1 MEKKVIL
8 SGIQATG
15 DLTLGNYIGALK
27 NFVKMQDEYDCYYM
41 IANLHAL
48 TVRREPE
55 VLKNNTLK
63 ILASYIAAGIDP
75 DKSTVFLQSQVSEH
89 AELGWVLDCYTYMGE
104 LSRMTQF
111 KDKSLKHADNI
122 NAGLFT
128 YPSLMAGDILL
139 YQADLVPTGE
149 DQKQH
154 VELTRDLAERFNKL
168 YGETFKVPKPY
179 IPKVGARIMGLQDPK
194 SKMSKSSTIP
204 NDTILLVDTPEEIM
218 KKVKKAVTDSDGIVK
233 YDEENKPGISNLME
247 IYGIITGKTMDEIEK
262 EFDGAGYGTFKVAV
276 AEAIIKELE
285 PFHKKYNELMSKP
298 EYLEE
303 IYNKGA
309 KKAREVASKT
319 VESVYE
325 KIGLI
330 RQWFWLLQ
338 VAVETL

>member
-15 DLTLGNYIGALK
+15 DLTLGNYLGALK
-27 NFVKMQDEYDCYYM
+27 NFVKMQDEYNCYYM

-55 VLKNNTLK
+55 VLKQNTYK
-63 ILASYIAAGIDP
+63 ILATYIAAGIDP
-75 DKSTVFLQSQVSEH
+75 EKSTIFIQSQVREH
-89 AELGWVLDCYTYMGE
+89 AELGWVLDCYSYMGE

-111 KDKSLKHADNI
+111 KDKSSKHADNI

-168 YGETFKVPKPY
+168 YGDTFKIPHPY
-179 IPKVGARIMGLQDPK
+179 IPKVGARIMGLQDPT

-218 KKVKKAVTDSDGIVK
+218 KKVKKAVTDSEGIVK

-247 IYGIITGKTMDEIEK
+247 IYGIIQNKTMDEVEK
-262 EFDGAGYGTFKVAV
+262 EFEGQNYGTFKVAV

-285 PFHKKYNELMSKP
+285 PFHKKYNELMNNL

-309 KKAREVASKT
+309 KKASEVASKT
-319 VESVYE
+319 LNEVYN

-330 RQWFWLLQ
+330 R
-338 VAVETL
+338 

>member
-15 DLTLGNYIGALK
+15 DLHLGHYIGVLK
-27 NFVKMQDEYDCYYM
+27 RFVEMQEKYNCYYM

-48 TVRREPE
+48 TVRRDPKE
-55 VLKNNTLK
+55 LKENVYKL
-63 ILASYIAAGIDP
+63 LASYIAAGLDP
-75 DKSTVFLQSQVSEH
+75 EKSTIFLQSQVHEH

-104 LSRMTQF
+104 LSRMTQY
-111 KDKSLKHADNI
+111 KDKSAKHADNI

-168 YGETFKVPKPY
+168 YGDTFKVPEPY
-179 IPKVGARIMGLQDPK
+179 IEKVGARIMGLQDPT
-194 SKMSKSSTIP
+194 SKMSKSSTLP
-204 NDTILLVDTPEEIM
+204 NDTILLIDTPEEIM
-218 KKVKKAVTDSDGIVK
+218 KKVKKAVTDSEGIVK
-233 YDEENKPGISNLME
+233 YDEKNKPGISNLME
-247 IYGIITGKTMDEIEK
+247 IYGIITNKSMEEIEK
-262 EFDGAGYGTFKVAV
+262 EFEGQGYGTFKVAV

-285 PFHKKYNELMSKP
+285 PFRNKYNELMANP
-298 EYLEE
+298 TLLEE

-309 KKAREVASKT
+309 KKASEVASKT
-319 VESVYE
+319 LKDVYE
-325 KIGLI
+325 KVGII
-330 RQWFWLLQ
+330 R
-338 VAVETL
+338 

>member
-15 DLTLGNYIGALK
+15 DLHLGHYIGVLK
-27 NFVKMQDEYDCYYM
+27 NFVKMQEEYNCYYM

-48 TVRREPE
+48 TVRRDPKE
-55 VLKNNTLK
+55 LKQNALK
-63 ILASYIAAGIDP
+63 LLASYIAAGIDP
-75 DKSTVFLQSQVSEH
+75 EKSTIFLQSQVHEH

-111 KDKSLKHADNI
+111 KDKSAKHAENI

-154 VELTRDLAERFNKL
+154 IELTRDLAERFNKL
-168 YGETFKVPKPY
+168 YGDTFKVPNPY
-179 IPKVGARIMGLQDPK
+179 IQKVGARVMGLQDPK
-194 SKMSKSSTIP
+194 CKMSKSSTIP
-204 NDTILLVDTPEEIM
+204 NDTILLIDSSETIM
-218 KKVKKAVTDSDGIVK
+218 KKVKKAVTDSEGIVK

-247 IYGIITGKTMDEIEK
+247 IYGIITNKTMEEIEK

-285 PFHKKYNELMSKP
+285 PFHNKYNELMANP

-309 KKAREVASKT
+309 EKASKIASKT
-319 VESVYE
+319 LKDVYE
-325 KIGLI
+325 KVGLI
-330 RQWFWLLQ
+330 R
-338 VAVETL
+338 

>member
-15 DLTLGNYIGALK
+15 DLHLGHYIGVLK
-27 NFVKMQDEYDCYYM
+27 RFVEMQEKYNCYYM

-48 TVRREPE
+48 TVRRDPKE
-55 VLKNNTLK
+55 LKENVYKL
-63 ILASYIAAGIDP
+63 LASYIAAGLDP
-75 DKSTVFLQSQVSEH
+75 EKSTIFLQSQVHEH

-104 LSRMTQF
+104 LSRMTQY
-111 KDKSLKHADNI
+111 KDKSAKHADNI

-168 YGETFKVPKPY
+168 YGDTFKIPEPY
-179 IPKVGARIMGLQDPK
+179 IEKVGARIMGLQDPT
-194 SKMSKSSTIP
+194 SKMSKSSTLP
-204 NDTILLVDTPEEIM
+204 NDTILLIDTPEEIM
-218 KKVKKAVTDSDGIVK
+218 KKVKKAVTDSEGVVK
-233 YDEENKPGISNLME
+233 YDEKNKPGISNLME
-247 IYGIITGKTMDEIEK
+247 IYGIITNKSMEEIEK
-262 EFDGAGYGTFKVAV
+262 EFEGQGYGTFKVAV

-285 PFHKKYNELMSKP
+285 PFRNKYNELMENP
-298 EYLEE
+298 TLLEE

-309 KKAREVASKT
+309 KKASEVASKT
-319 VESVYE
+319 LKDVYE
-325 KIGLI
+325 KIGII
-330 RQWFWLLQ
+330 R
-338 VAVETL
+338 

>member
-15 DLTLGNYIGALK
+15 DLHLGNYIGAMK
-27 NFVKMQDEYDCYYM
+27 NFVKMQEDYDCYYM

-48 TVRREPE
+48 TVRRNPNELRQNALK
-55 VLKNNTLK
+55 VLAT
-63 ILASYIAAGIDP
+63 YIAVGIDP
-75 DKSTVFLQSQVSEH
+75 DRSTIFLQSQVHEH

-104 LSRMTQF
+104 LSRMTQY
-111 KDKSLKHADNI
+111 KDKSSKHADNI

-154 VELTRDLAERFNKL
+154 VELTRDIAERFNKL
-168 YGETFKVPKPY
+168 YGETFKIPEPY
-179 IPKVGARIMGLQDPK
+179 IPKIGARIMGLQDPT
-194 SKMSKSSTIP
+194 SKMSKSSTLP
-204 NDTILLVDTPEEIM
+204 NDTILLIDTPEVIM
-218 KKVKKAVTDSDGIVK
+218 KKVKKAVTDSEGIVK

-247 IYGIITGKTMDEIEK
+247 IYGIINNKTIEEIEK
-262 EFDGAGYGTFKVAV
+262 EFEGEGYGTFKVAV
-276 AEAIIKELE
+276 AERIIKELE
-285 PFHKKYNELMSKP
+285 PFHIKYNELMANP

-309 KKAREVASKT
+309 KKAQEVASRT
-319 VESVYE
+319 LRDVYE
-325 KIGLI
+325 KIGII
-330 RQWFWLLQ
+330 R
-338 VAVETL
+338 

>member
-1 MEKKVIL
+1 MGKKVIL

-15 DLTLGNYIGALK
+15 DLTLGNYIGAMK

-48 TVRREPE
+48 TVRRNPE
-55 VLKNNTLK
+55 ELKQNALK
-63 ILASYIAAGIDP
+63 VLASYIAAGIDP
-75 DKSTVFLQSQVSEH
+75 DKSTLFLQSQVHEH

-111 KDKSLKHADNI
+111 KDKSAKHADNI

-154 VELTRDLAERFNKL
+154 VELTRDIAERFNNL
-168 YGETFKVPKPY
+168 YGDTFKIPEPY
-179 IPKVGARIMGLQDPK
+179 IPQIGARIMGLQDPK

-204 NDTILLVDTPEEIM
+204 NDTILLIDTPEEIM
-218 KKVKKAVTDSDGIVK
+218 KKLKKAVTDSEGIVR

-247 IYGIITGKTMDEIEK
+247 IYGIITNKTMDEIEK
-262 EFDGAGYGTFKVAV
+262 EFEGNGYGTFKTKV
-276 AEAIIKELE
+276 AETIIKELE
-285 PFHKKYNELMSKP
+285 PFHKKYDELMKNP
-298 EYLEE
+298 QYLEE

-309 KKAREVASKT
+309 KKASEVASKT
-319 VESVYE
+319 LKNVYE
-325 KIGLI
+325 KIGI
-330 RQWFWLLQ
+330 IK
-338 VAVETL
+338 

>member
-15 DLTLGNYIGALK
+15 DLHLGHYIGVLK
-27 NFVKMQDEYDCYYM
+27 RFVEMQEEYDCYYM

-48 TVRREPE
+48 TVRRNPKE
-55 VLKNNTLK
+55 LKENAYKL
-63 ILASYIAAGIDP
+63 LASYIAAGLDP
-75 DKSTVFLQSQVSEH
+75 EKSTIFLQSQVHEH

-111 KDKSLKHADNI
+111 KDKSAKHADNI

-168 YGETFKVPKPY
+168 YGDTFKIPEPY
-179 IPKVGARIMGLQDPK
+179 IEKVGARIMGLQDPT

-204 NDTILLVDTPEEIM
+204 NDTILLIDTPEEIT
-218 KKVKKAVTDSDGIVK
+218 KKIKKAVTDSEGVVRF
-233 YDEENKPGISNLME
+233 DEKNKPGISNLME
-247 IYGIITGKTMDEIEK
+247 IYGIITKKTMPEIEK
-262 EFDGAGYGTFKVAV
+262 EFEGRNYGVFKNAV

-285 PFHKKYNELMSKP
+285 PFRNRYNELMSNP
-298 EYLEE
+298 ELIEE

-309 KKAREVASKT
+309 EKAAKVASKT
-319 VESVYE
+319 LKNVYD
-325 KIGLI
+325 KIGII
-330 RQWFWLLQ
+330 R
-338 VAVETL
+338 